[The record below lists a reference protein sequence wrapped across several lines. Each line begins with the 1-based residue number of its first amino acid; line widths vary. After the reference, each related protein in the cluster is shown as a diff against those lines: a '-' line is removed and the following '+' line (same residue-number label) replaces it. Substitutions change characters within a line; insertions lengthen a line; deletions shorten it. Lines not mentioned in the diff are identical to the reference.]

1 VLRNK
6 RKESVWS
13 VSRFGRFFFV
23 GSSFSFVLFVSQKF
37 PSLFF
42 VFFALLSIQTLF
54 SQRAPAPKKSINS
67 FF

>member
-23 GSSFSFVLFVSQKF
+23 GSSFLFVLFESKISF
-37 PSLFF
+37 SFLCFFLLFS
-42 VFFALLSIQTLF
+42 SIQTLF